1 MKSQIY
7 LNKLIDTA
15 QIKTQVIIDFEKY
28 LIAYFAPKNAQERA
42 INGIIMIGRIPVLSR
57 IVLKF
62 LLIKMWLS
70 RATGTIVTPMR

>member
-15 QIKTQVIIDFEKY
+15 QIKTPEINDFERY
-28 LIAYFAPKNAQERA
+28 LIAYFAPKNAQESA
-42 INGIIMIGRIPVLSR
+42 INGMMMIVKIHVLSR

-62 LLIKMWLS
+62 LLIIMWLS
-70 RATGTIVTPMR
+70 KATGTIVAPMR

>member
-15 QIKTQVIIDFEKY
+15 QIKTPVITDFERY

-42 INGIIMIGRIPVLSR
+42 INGIMMIGKNPVVSR

-62 LLIKMWLS
+62 LLIIMWLNK
-70 RATGTIVTPMR
+70 ATGTIVAPMR